1 MEGSARYM
9 TMHEKGRAEEDY
21 EREQHKRK
29 TKIKESGAVNYVQL
43 SYGCI
48 DWLSSGSPSNGSS
61 VEVLLMI
68 DRSQGEPQ
76 TRLVQ

>member
-29 TKIKESGAVNYVQL
+29 TKIKESGAVN
-43 SYGCI
+43 
-48 DWLSSGSPSNGSS
+48 
-61 VEVLLMI
+61 
-68 DRSQGEPQ
+68 
-76 TRLVQ
+76 